1 MARCSCNNC
10 GQHIEFDDSMA
21 GSEVACPTCGMDT
34 ELFLPRGELSPEIN
48 APTPTYQQG
57 KPASAASTT
66 KQLQSDEGMPMATE
80 GQPMPQRPGKV
91 LAISIMTLAGGIIAL
106 LGCALTLLIIP
117 FWIPWIFSL
126 VLGIIATI
134 KGSFML
140 ANKPGFL
147 SIKAI
152 AIMQIVN
159 IINFDAVNLTLGII
173 TLVFLNDPK
182 VKNYLRSKRL

>member
-1 MARCSCNNC
+1 
-10 GQHIEFDDSMA
+10 
-21 GSEVACPTCGMDT
+21 
-34 ELFLPRGELSPEIN
+34 
-48 APTPTYQQG
+48 
-57 KPASAASTT
+57 
-66 KQLQSDEGMPMATE
+66 
-80 GQPMPQRPGKV
+80 MPQRPGKV

-106 LGCALTLLIIP
+106 LGCAFIFLIFP
-117 FWIPWIFSL
+117 LWIPWIFSL

-147 SIKAI
+147 SIKTI

-159 IINFDAVNLTLGII
+159 AINPLGILFNLPLGII